1 MPDSPLTLKE
11 YTPVEIG
18 RGDLPSH
25 VGDELW
31 EKYGS
36 KINVEFPTRKTQG
49 NWVLTNQGY
58 GGHIRIDSE
67 WSFELEAKTP
77 VRTILGMLE
86 YAYDLDSFDFLD
98 GLYDADSLSDYFD
111 EIAHTLAKNVVTRQ
125 QKGLYK
131 SYVDREEQTSVVK
144 GQIDF
149 SKTAREPW
157 KPNPH
162 IKHREITVD
171 VEDNQILL
179 WTLQKILSSDAPS
192 ESTLQTVR
200 RAYRP
205 MASEVSLTAFRAE
218 DCVGR
223 EYRRLNHDYEALH
236 ALCHLVLDTIAPTR
250 SVGEKRM
257 IPFIVDMARLYES
270 FVYEWLDQH
279 LPSQYSVKDQEQVG
293 IGDSKRAFDV
303 DLVFYSGSD
312 AIAVADTKY
321 KTPSQ
326 PSTEDIS
333 QVISYAEARGVEKAF
348 LVYPET
354 LDNPIETTV
363 GDVQVEALTFG
374 IEGDLDDEGELFVS
388 EFERAVM
395 GGIGLPSA

>member
-1 MPDSPLTLKE
+1 
-11 YTPVEIG
+11 
-18 RGDLPSH
+18 
-25 VGDELW
+25 
-31 EKYGS
+31 
-36 KINVEFPTRKTQG
+36 
-49 NWVLTNQGY
+49 
-58 GGHIRIDSE
+58 
-67 WSFELEAKTP
+67 
-77 VRTILGMLE
+77 
-86 YAYDLDSFDFLD
+86 
-98 GLYDADSLSDYFD
+98 
-111 EIAHTLAKNVVTRQ
+111 
-125 QKGLYK
+125 
-131 SYVDREEQTSVVK
+131 
-144 GQIDF
+144 
-149 SKTAREPW
+149 
-157 KPNPH
+157 
-162 IKHREITVD
+162 
-171 VEDNQILL
+171 
-179 WTLQKILSSDAPS
+179 
-192 ESTLQTVR
+192 
-200 RAYRP
+200 
-205 MASEVSLTAFRAE
+205 
-218 DCVGR
+218 
-223 EYRRLNHDYEALH
+223 
-236 ALCHLVLDTIAPTR
+236 
-250 SVGEKRM
+250 M

-363 GDVQVEALTFG
+363 GDVQVESLTFG

>member
-1 MPDSPLTLKE
+1 VPDSPITLEE
-11 YTPVEIG
+11 YTPVEID
-18 RGDLPSH
+18 RGNFPDA

-31 EKYGS
+31 EEHGS
-36 KINVEFPTRKTQG
+36 QINVEFPTRKTQG
-49 NWVLTNQGY
+49 KWVLTNQGY
-58 GGHIRIDSE
+58 GGHIHIDSE
-67 WSFELEAKTP
+67 WSFELETKTP

-125 QKGLYK
+125 QKGLHK

-144 GQIDF
+144 GRIDF

-157 KPNPH
+157 KPKPH
-162 IKHREITVD
+162 VKHREITVD

-205 MASEVSLTAFRAE
+205 MASDVSLTPFRAE

-223 EYRRLNHDYEALH
+223 EYRRLNNDYEALH
-236 ALCHLVLDTIAPTR
+236 ALCHLILDTIAPTR

-270 FVYEWLDQH
+270 FVFKWIDQH
-279 LPSQYSVKDQEQVG
+279 LPSRYSVMEQEQVD
-293 IGDSKRAFDV
+293 IGDSGRQFDV
-303 DLVFYSGSD
+303 DLVFYNDSD

-348 LVYPET
+348 LVYPEE
-354 LDNPIETTV
+354 LDNPIGTTV
-363 GDVQVEALTFG
+363 GDVRVETLTFG
-374 IEGDLDDEGELFVS
+374 LERDLNDEGELFVS

-395 GGIGLPSA
+395 GGFGVPSA